1 MRSSFRVECGVVRLV
16 ELLKRHEGKTLE
28 FKRDLSSP
36 EGVLRC
42 LVAFANT
49 AGGIVVIGVEDGSKN
64 VLGVPDVLASEEKLA
79 NLVSDSIRPRLIP
92 DIEVVP
98 WRNLNVLAVQVYPS
112 NARPHYLE
120 RLGPEVGVFIRVG
133 STNRKAEALQIE
145 ELKRLNWRTAFDE
158 QAIPDLKSEAI
169 DFRAASEFFAPYRQ
183 LTSQAWSTLRIVTE
197 HQGRQVPTI
206 GGLLLFGKDRFAR
219 FPDAWIQAGRFAGTN
234 RTRLLDSA
242 EIRSFLPRAA
252 EEAIAFAHRHL
263 THESTI
269 EGIRRED
276 RWSVPLVAIR
286 EALMNAIVH
295 ADYAQQGA
303 PIRIAIFD
311 DRIEIENPGL
321 LPFGLT
327 IEDIMQGVS
336 KLRNRVIGRVF
347 HELHLIEQ
355 WGSGIQRMTAACR
368 EAGLEAPKLEELG
381 MHFRVTISSARVRQP
396 QTDETDRRILALFSD
411 GVARSTAAVAK
422 HVGLSQRATLT
433 RLKSIATRGLLVEI
447 GTGPHDPKRQYVST

>member
-1 MRSSFRVECGVVRLV
+1 VILV
-16 ELLKRHEGKTLE
+16 ELLKRNEGKTLE

-36 EGVLRC
+36 DGILKC
-42 LVAFANT
+42 LIAFANT
-49 AGGIVVIGVEDGSKN
+49 AGGIVVIGVGDGSKN
-64 VLGVPDVLASEEKLA
+64 VCGVPDVLASEERLA
-79 NLVSDSIRPRLIP
+79 NLVSDSIRPRLNP

-112 NARPHYLE
+112 NTRPHYLE
-120 RLGPEVGVFIRVG
+120 RLGPEDGVFIRVG

-145 ELKRLNWRTAFDE
+145 ELKRLNWRSTFDE

-169 DFRAASEFFAPYRQ
+169 DFRAASELFAPYRQ
-183 LTSQAWSTLRIVTE
+183 LTAQAWSTLRVTTV

-219 FPDAWIQAGRFAGTN
+219 FPDAWIQAGRFAGMN
-234 RTRLLDSA
+234 RVRLLDSA

-252 EEAIAFAHRHL
+252 EEAIAFTHKHL
-263 THESTI
+263 THESI
-269 EGIRRED
+269 IKGVRRED

-303 PIRIAIFD
+303 PIRIALFD

-355 WGSGIQRMTAACR
+355 WGSGIQRMTAACQ
-368 EAGLEAPKLEELG
+368 EAGLEAPRLEEIG
-381 MHFRVTISSARVRQP
+381 THFRVTISSARVRQP
-396 QTDETDRRILALFSD
+396 HTDETDRRILALFGD

-422 HVGLSQRATLT
+422 HIGLSQRATLT
-433 RLKSIATRGLLVEI
+433 RLKSIASRGLLVEI
-447 GTGPHDPKRQYVST
+447 GTGPHDPKRQYILACQR

>member
-1 MRSSFRVECGVVRLV
+1 MRLV

-36 EGVLRC
+36 EGILKC

-49 AGGIVVIGVEDGSKN
+49 SGGIVVIGVEDGSKH
-64 VLGVPDVLASEEKLA
+64 VRGVPDVLAAEEKLA

-112 NARPHYLE
+112 NTRPHYLE
-120 RLGPEVGVFIRVG
+120 RLGPEDGVFIRVG
-133 STNRKAEALQIE
+133 STNRRAETLQIE
-145 ELKRLNWRTAFDE
+145 ELKRMNWRIAFDE
-158 QAIPDLKSEAI
+158 QAIPDLNSEAI
-169 DFRAASEFFAPYRQ
+169 DFRAASELFAPYRQ
-183 LTSQAWSTLRIVTE
+183 LTAQAWSTLRLVTE

-234 RTRLLDSA
+234 RMRLLDSV

-252 EEAIAFAHRHL
+252 EEAIAFAQKHL
-263 THESTI
+263 TRESI
-269 EGIRRED
+269 IKGVRRED

-295 ADYAQQGA
+295 ADYAQQGD

-321 LPFGLT
+321 LPFGLM
-327 IEDIMQGVS
+327 IEDILQGVS

-347 HELHLIEQ
+347 HELHMTEQ
-355 WGSGIQRMTAACR
+355 WGSGIQRMTAACQ
-368 EAGLEAPKLEELG
+368 EAGLEAPKLEEIG

-396 QTDETDRRILALFSD
+396 QADETDRRILALFGD

-422 HVGLSQRATLT
+422 HARLSQRATLT
-433 RLKSIATRGLLVEI
+433 RLKSMTSRGLLVEI
-447 GTGPHDPKRQYVST
+447 GTGPHDPKRQYALA